1 MATKVSYI
9 SLIWKASIFIVV
21 CNRLVKG
28 ILLMI
33 VVRNERLRDKYVREM
48 KKVKKWKTGSEG
60 QYMCPVGC
68 CSVQCLADTVKHR
81 MQVNCNV
88 LLCDVHVL

>member
-1 MATKVSYI
+1 MATKVSYV
-9 SLIWKASIFIVV
+9 SLIWKALISIIV

-48 KKVKKWKTGSEG
+48 KKVKKRKTGSEG

-68 CSVQCLADTVKHR
+68 CSV
-81 MQVNCNV
+81 
-88 LLCDVHVL
+88 